1 MFGFFFA
8 ALCLGGLAAIAFG
21 RRGCGGYGGR
31 WHSHHFQSRRGFGG
45 WALHRALDRLDTTP
59 GQEKVIVAALDEL
72 RDAAQQ
78 ARNKVSSSRGD
89 VASALRAEHFEGER
103 VDAVIARHAEDVA
116 QLGSALRA
124 ALGKIHEALDPEQ
137 RKRLATWLESSPG
150 LHWA

>member
-31 WHSHHFQSRRGFGG
+31 WHSHHFHSRRGFGG

-72 RDAAQQ
+72 RAAAQE
-78 ARNKVSSSRGD
+78 ARNKVSSSRVD

-116 QLGSALRA
+116 QLGSAARA